1 VTTEREIQHLTA
13 AGAPGR
19 QGVALDNLCMHRLE
33 HPEVAPS
40 EGSRGLE
47 PLRECLGPGHLDVHG
62 MPVVSLWDGRLMGLE
77 VLARWRTPDGR
88 VLLPA
93 HFLPKV
99 EAAGLWRGLDQAALK
114 AVLGAIK
121 DLPEDLGIGV
131 NLSSASL
138 AQPDLANWLLEELK
152 DADVDPFRLH
162 LELTET
168 SVLRVDARVTNAM
181 VEVASAGARW
191 WVDDFGTG
199 YSSIS
204 HLRDLP
210 ISGIKL
216 DRSFTA
222 GITDGHTR
230 NARLA
235 LGLAGLAAGLGL
247 DTIAE
252 GVETRQQA
260 QLLAEQGWQMG
271 QGLLFG
277 AAGELSKLGLRE

>member
-1 VTTEREIQHLTA
+1 MTSLDRAEAVQSREFRRLKDVLGS
-13 AGAPGR
+13 GAIE
-19 QGVALDNLCMHRLE
+19 A
-33 HPEVAPS
+33 
-40 EGSRGLE
+40 
-47 PLRECLGPGHLDVHG
+47 HG
-62 MPVVSLWDGRLMGLE
+62 MPVVSLWDGSVVGLE
-77 VLARWRTPDGR
+77 VLARWRTPEGR

-93 HFLPKV
+93 QFLPRV
-99 EAAGLWRGLDQAALK
+99 DEAGLWADLDHAVLTLALQAGAALPE
-114 AVLGAIK
+114 GAA
-121 DLPEDLGIGV
+121 IGV
-131 NLSSASL
+131 NLSAVSL
-138 AQPDLANWLLEELK
+138 SRLDLAEWLLSEL
-152 DADVDPFRLH
+152 DSVGIDPGRLH

-168 SVLRVDARVTNAM
+168 SVLHVDARVTAAM
-181 VEVASAGARW
+181 VEVADAGVRW

-210 ISGIKL
+210 ITGMKL

-222 GITDGHTR
+222 GITDSRTR

-252 GVETRQQA
+252 GVETPQQA
-260 QLLAEQGWQMG
+260 QMLAEQGWQMG

-277 AAGELSKLGLRE
+277 AASEMSALSCA